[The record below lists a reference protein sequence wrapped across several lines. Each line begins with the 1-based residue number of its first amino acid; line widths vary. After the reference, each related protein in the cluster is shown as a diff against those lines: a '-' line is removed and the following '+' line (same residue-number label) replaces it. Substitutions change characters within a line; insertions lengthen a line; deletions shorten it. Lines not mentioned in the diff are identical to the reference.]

1 MNSSPTNSNP
11 DRPTTSS
18 QASRRTRRVVRNND
32 NSVNNDD
39 DSSQNEELKINLK
52 YGIEQIIQILIPVT
66 ICLVFVITTVTVIT
80 SYQDTNEGTL
90 YESYYLHLVL

>member
-1 MNSSPTNSNP
+1 MNSSPTNSNT

-39 DSSQNEELKINLK
+39 DSSQNEETKINLK
-52 YGIEQIIQILIPVT
+52 YGIEQIIQILKKA
-66 ICLVFVITTVTVIT
+66 
-80 SYQDTNEGTL
+80 D
-90 YESYYLHLVL
+90 